1 MYDVESNI
9 RYIMWNVNMHSVFLK
24 PTGLFIIRPMS
35 PHYKMHAPEIVLHFL
50 FVTFYIGAQYQYTS
64 QNIAP
69 RHAPFNL
76 RSRFLKLCY
85 FLISVTRVTSPKRR
99 LVCEVN

>member
-24 PTGLFIIRPMS
+24 PTGLFIIRPMF

-50 FVTFYIGAQYQYTS
+50 FVTF
-64 QNIAP
+64 
-69 RHAPFNL
+69 
-76 RSRFLKLCY
+76 
-85 FLISVTRVTSPKRR
+85 
-99 LVCEVN
+99 